1 MPLHF
6 LDILILLALAFGVIR
21 GFMTG
26 AIRQVVTLVGT
37 ILAIILAVEL
47 MNPVGSAV
55 GAAVGL
61 SERFYPVAGLLAV
74 FIVVQ
79 IAVLFAARALEGL
92 IKVIKLNVLNR
103 AAGAIV
109 GLAKAALV
117 LSIIFVALAFFNV
130 PEEESRE
137 ASVLYHPVSGV
148 LPTAWDYASEQ
159 IPRVKSM
166 TDRMGREARTVLE
179 DD

>member
-1 MPLHF
+1 MPLHS

-26 AIRQVVTLVGT
+26 AIRQVVTLIGT
-37 ILAIILAVEL
+37 VLAIILAVEL

-74 FIVVQ
+74 FLIVQ
-79 IAVLFAARALEGL
+79 IAVLFAARALESVVKIVRL
-92 IKVIKLNVLNR
+92 TIVNR

-109 GLAKAALV
+109 GLGKAALV
-117 LSIIFVALAFFNV
+117 VSIIFVALAFFDV
-130 PEEESRE
+130 PEPDKRE
-137 ASVLYHPVSGV
+137 ASLLYHDVAGV
-148 LPTAWDYASEQ
+148 LPIAWDYVSEQ
-159 IPRVKSM
+159 IPKVKSM
-166 TDRMGREARTVLE
+166 SDRMGREARAVLE
-179 DD
+179 E